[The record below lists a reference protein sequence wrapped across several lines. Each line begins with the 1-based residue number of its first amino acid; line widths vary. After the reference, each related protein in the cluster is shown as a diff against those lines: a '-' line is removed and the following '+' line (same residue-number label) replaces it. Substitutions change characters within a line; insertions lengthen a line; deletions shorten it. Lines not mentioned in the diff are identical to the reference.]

1 MARLHPLVGF
11 SLEGQRY
18 AIPLA
23 RVRRV
28 VRMVEVT
35 PLPKS
40 PDVVIGVF
48 DLQGV
53 ILPVLSMRRRFG
65 LAKEESSLT
74 DQLLIADTSSQTVA
88 LVVSSVNGVVVK
100 TDTEITKATEV
111 VPGCQYVEG
120 ITRLEDGLLFIHDLD
135 RFLSPSEDAEIHDL
149 LIQAKGTV

>member
-111 VPGCQYVEG
+111 VPGCHYVEG

>member
-1 MARLHPLVGF
+1 MVGF

-53 ILPVLSMRRRFG
+53 ILPVLSMHRRFG

-88 LVVSSVNGVVVK
+88 LVVSSVNGVVEK

-111 VPGCQYVEG
+111 VSGCQYVEG

-135 RFLSPSEDAEIHDL
+135 RFLCPSEDAEIHDL
-149 LIQAKGTV
+149 LVQAKGTV